1 MEMEEEGEAKSLADY
16 LQIVRRRK
24 YLIVLPMLLL
34 LILSVVVALIL
45 PPVYRAEAT
54 VLIEQ
59 QHIPTK
65 LVQSTVVSLAEERIK
80 QIEQKIMTVDNVN
93 KIIEKYALYAE
104 QRAKLN
110 DTELAE
116 DFRANTELILVS
128 ADVISGRRGQ
138 KATLAFKIAFNHK
151 NPVIAQ
157 KVTNEIVT
165 LYLDEN
171 IKNRT
176 ARALET
182 TKFLDVEAEKFKLE
196 IQKIENQV
204 AEYKEKY
211 SDSLP
216 ELLSVNVASI
226 SRVENQLQQL
236 SLQETM
242 LNERRVSLRT
252 QLAITSPTA
261 VTFDN
266 AQSNVPETLATL
278 EAQYQFLLN
287 KYSAKHPDVKAIKRK
302 IDKYDRSK
310 DLSALQDVGSVT
322 NPVYLQLKSE
332 MDIAAIELQNI
343 QGQRKKLQA
352 ILEQLEVRVSQTH
365 QVERGYYDLMRDLEN
380 HRVKYQELK
389 SKALDARLSQTLEEE
404 QKAEK
409 FSLLEPA
416 RVPSKPEKPNRLKI
430 LIMGFALAVGV
441 GFGAGFG
448 ADILDGSI
456 RGYRALEHITGVEPL
471 VVIPYIEN
479 QHDIERS
486 RKNKRNFV
494 FIIVILIIGSI
505 VAVHFLYKPLDLLWF
520 KTWHRIS
527 ML

>member
-1 MEMEEEGEAKSLADY
+1 MEMDEEGEVKSLADY

-45 PPVYRAEAT
+45 PPVYRSEAT

-59 QHIPTK
+59 QHIPTD
-65 LVQSTVVSLAEERIK
+65 LVQSTVVSLAEERIR
-80 QIEQKIMTVDNVN
+80 QIEQKIMTINNVN
-93 KIIEKYALYAE
+93 KIIEKYGLYVD
-104 QRAKLN
+104 QRSEMS

-116 DFRANTELILVS
+116 EFRANSELTLVS
-128 ADVISGRRGQ
+128 ADVISGGRGK
-138 KATLAFKIAFNHK
+138 KATLAFKISFSHK
-151 NPVIAQ
+151 KPEIAQ

-182 TKFLDVEAEKFKLE
+182 TTFLDEEAGKFKLE
-196 IQKIENQV
+196 IQKIENKI

-226 SRVENQLQQL
+226 NRVENELQQL
-236 SLQETM
+236 SLQEKM

-266 AQSNVPETLATL
+266 ARSNVPETFAAL
-278 EAQYQFLLN
+278 EAQYQFLLD
-287 KYSAKHPDVKAIKRK
+287 KYSVKHPDVKAIKRK
-302 IDKYDRSK
+302 IDKFDKST
-310 DLSALQDVGSVT
+310 DSSPVVEMGGIT

-343 QGQRKKLQA
+343 QSQRKKLGA
-352 ILEQLEVRVSQTH
+352 ILEQLETRVSQTH

-380 HRVKYQELK
+380 HRAKYKELK
-389 SKALDARLSQTLEEE
+389 SKALEARLSQTLEEE

-416 RVPSKPEKPNRLKI
+416 RVPNKPEKPNRLKI
-430 LIMGFALAVGV
+430 LMMGLALSVGV

-448 ADILDGSI
+448 AEILDGSI
-456 RGYRALEHITGVEPL
+456 RGYRALEQITGIEPL

-479 QHDIERS
+479 QQDLERS

-494 FIIVILIIGSI
+494 IITVILIIGSI
-505 VAVHFLYKPLDLLWF
+505 MAVHFLYKPIDILWF
-520 KTWHRIS
+520 KVWHRIS

>member
-1 MEMEEEGEAKSLADY
+1 MEMDEEGEVKSIADY

-24 YLIVLPMLLL
+24 YLIIIPILLL

-45 PPVYRAEAT
+45 PPVYRSEAT

-59 QHIPTK
+59 QHIPTD
-65 LVQSTVVSLAEERIK
+65 LVQSTVVSLAEERIR
-80 QIEQKIMTVDNVN
+80 QIEQKIMTINNVN
-93 KIIEKYALYAE
+93 KIIEKYALYAD
-104 QRAKLN
+104 QRAELS

-116 DFRANTELILVS
+116 EFRASSELTLVS
-128 ADVISGRRGQ
+128 ADVISGGRGQ
-138 KATLAFKIAFNHK
+138 KATLAFKVSFSHK
-151 NPVIAQ
+151 SPEIAQ
-157 KVTNEIVT
+157 KVTSEIVT

-182 TKFLDVEAEKFKLE
+182 TVFLDEEAGKFKLE
-196 IQKIENQV
+196 IQKIENQI
-204 AEYKEKY
+204 AEYKQKY

-226 SRVENQLQQL
+226 NRVENELQQL
-236 SLQETM
+236 SLQEKM
-242 LNERRVSLRT
+242 LNERRISLRT

-261 VTFDN
+261 LNFDSS
-266 AQSNVPETLATL
+266 QSTEPDTLAAL
-278 EAQYQFLLN
+278 EAQLQFLLN
-287 KYSAKHPDVKAIKRK
+287 KYSAKHPDIIAIQRK
-302 IDKYDRSK
+302 IDNFDKSTDSSPVAEMG
-310 DLSALQDVGSVT
+310 DIT

-343 QGQRKKLQA
+343 LSQREKLQA
-352 ILEQLEVRVSQTH
+352 VLEQLEVRVSQTH

-380 HRVKYQELK
+380 HRAKYQELK
-389 SKALDARLSQTLEEE
+389 SKALEARLSQTLEEE

-416 RVPSKPEKPNRLKI
+416 RVPTKPEKPNRLKI
-430 LIMGFALAVGV
+430 LMMGFALSVGV

-448 ADILDGSI
+448 AEILDGSI

-479 QHDIERS
+479 QQDLQRS
-486 RKNKRNFV
+486 RKNKRNF
-494 FIIVILIIGSI
+494 IIITVVLIIGSI
-505 VAVHFLYKPLDLLWF
+505 LAVHFLYKPLDLLWF
-520 KTWHRIS
+520 KVWYRIS
-527 ML
+527 LL